1 MAARALLT
9 LRREPCPTL
18 WMPNLAL
25 MALALEQA
33 PDEQLMAEEP
43 QEVEWV
49 RAAKTGDAAAFQRL
63 YRRYWSVVRAIV
75 LAHVGWQEADDISQ
89 DVFLT
94 AWQRLEQL
102 EDPARFPAW
111 LSTCARNRCHN
122 HRRGKPTLAPMPERG
137 APMPPVSEARE
148 VLRAIQQLSPA
159 YRETLVMRLVEGMSG
174 PEIAQQTGLTPR
186 SVRVNL
192 HRGMA
197 KLKAIL
203 DEERA
208 QP

>member
-1 MAARALLT
+1 
-9 LRREPCPTL
+9 
-18 WMPNLAL
+18 MPNLAL
-25 MALALEQA
+25 MAPAFEQA

-49 RAAKTGDAAAFQRL
+49 RAAKAGDAAAFQRL
-63 YRRYWSVVRAIV
+63 YRRYWVVVRSIV
-75 LAHVGWQEADDISQ
+75 LAHAGWQEADDISQ

-94 AWQRLEQL
+94 AWQRLGQL
-102 EDPARFPAW
+102 QDPARFPAW

-122 HRRGKPTLAPMPERG
+122 HRRRQPSLVPMPERS
-137 APMPPVSEARE
+137 APMPPVAEARE
-148 VLRAIQQLSPA
+148 VLGAIQRLSPA

-174 PEIAQQTGLTPR
+174 PEIAQKTGLTPR

-197 KLKAIL
+197 KLKALL
-203 DEERA
+203 DGEGK
-208 QP
+208 P